1 MRRNAA
7 RIGYLL
13 VCLVLIAAVC
23 RRDAVY
29 RRSEDRALERA
40 RAYAQTINYD
50 FQTPER
56 IYPYLCRDFRAQ
68 MSREAF
74 CAAFAKERS
83 YPYITPLYLFYPSIA
98 PSEDGRGY
106 TVTFL
111 QAARIVGMTYRVEMV
126 YEDGDYYV
134 RDWQKFLDGSYLEKF
149 RNIPYSLDWYYD
161 LKK

>member
-83 YPYITPLYLFYPSIA
+83 YA
-98 PSEDGRGY
+98 WGRFPDNEHKRIKSLIS
-106 TVTFL
+106 TSTSTF
-111 QAARIVGMTYRVEMV
+111 
-126 YEDGDYYV
+126 
-134 RDWQKFLDGSYLEKF
+134 
-149 RNIPYSLDWYYD
+149 
-161 LKK
+161 